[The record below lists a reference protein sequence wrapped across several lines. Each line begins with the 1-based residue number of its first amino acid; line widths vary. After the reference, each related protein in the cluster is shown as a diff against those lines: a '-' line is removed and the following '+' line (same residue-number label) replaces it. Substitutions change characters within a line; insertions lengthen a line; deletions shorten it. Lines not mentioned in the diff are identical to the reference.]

1 MSVNARLIKS
11 AVGAVLPIEKAALTT
26 KEAGEWVSAPYPRD
40 GMRLMV
46 EQSTI
51 LRQAIDAYAHNI
63 AGYGFL
69 PEYIEETS
77 NDTAKEA
84 EWNKLQETLDW
95 MGFDEPLTKVF
106 KQLVNDRETVG
117 EAFIEVL
124 RDNKGEVIEL
134 IRVNPDDMEVSKPGA
149 PVEVTIERMGI
160 KKTAQRA
167 FRRFRRGQKQFFKQ
181 FNDPRQ
187 MDRLTGD
194 YLPESSIGTAT
205 EIVHWKLGDADYG
218 IPRWIGHVPSLA
230 GARKAEELN
239 YRYFTQGRHLPG
251 ALIISGGELT
261 EKSEA
266 QIAQYA
272 NEVGTEGTQHKML
285 VLEVDAVNE
294 NLTGEGGA
302 TAPKVEL
309 KSLADMLQ
317 KDALFLE
324 YDDKARDKLLSVF
337 RLPPVY
343 VGLSSDYNRAT
354 VEEARRIAE
363 EQVFQP
369 ERMEIEMMFNRL
381 LLPSYGFKHVK
392 VALGAPELTDG
403 ELIIAAVEKAGASL
417 SVNEK
422 RAVIGPLLGKE
433 LEPLPDEQYDLPSGD
448 NVVSP
453 TQQLAQ
459 ATGEALAKAEG
470 GVIKDVLKDVRD
482 ELNEL
487 NDVVGGWKGEG
498 DV

>member
-1 MSVNARLIKS
+1 MKLPVVKS
-11 AVGAVLPIEKAALTT
+11 LLTESESGT
-26 KEAGEWVSAPYPRD
+26 WVAPPYERKSL
-40 GMRLMV
+40 RLMV

-51 LRQAIDAYAHNI
+51 LRQSIDAYAHNI
-63 AGYGFL
+63 AGYGFM
-69 PEYIEETS
+69 PEYVEETS
-77 NDTAKEA
+77 DDAAKEA

-106 KQLVNDRETVG
+106 KQLVIDRETIG

-124 RDNKGEVIEL
+124 RDPKGDVIEL
-134 IRVNPDDMEVSKPGA
+134 IRVNPDDMQVSKPGA
-149 PVEVTIERMGI
+149 PVEVTIERMGA

-167 FRRFRRGQKQFFKQ
+167 FRRFRLGQKLFFKQ
-181 FNDPRQ
+181 FNDPRP

-194 YLPESSIGTAT
+194 YLPEGAVGTAT

-239 YRYFTQGRHLPG
+239 YRYFTQGRHLP
-251 ALIISGGELT
+251 AAIIVSNGQL
-261 EKSEA
+261 SEA
-266 QIAQYA
+266 SEQQLSQYA
-272 NEVGTEGTQHKML
+272 NDVGNENAQHKIL
-285 VLEVDAVNE
+285 VIELDGVDE
-294 NLTGEGGA
+294 DPTGESKQ
-302 TAPKVEL
+302 APKVEL
-309 KSLADMLQ
+309 KSMTDMLQ

-369 ERMEIEMMFNRL
+369 ERVEIEMLFNRL

-403 ELIIAAVEKAGASL
+403 ELIISALDKTGASL

-433 LEPLPDEQYDLPSGD
+433 LEPLPDEKYDLPSGD
-448 NVVSP
+448 AVPNP

-470 GVIKDVLKDVRD
+470 GIIKDVLKDVRD
-482 ELNEL
+482 ELTEL

>member
-1 MSVNARLIKS
+1 MKTHLIKS
-11 AVGAVLPIEKAALTT
+11 AGSVTLPVTKSVGTES
-26 KEAGEWVSAPYPRD
+26 ESGSWVAPPYERSSL
-40 GMRLMV
+40 RLMV

-63 AGYGFL
+63 AGYGFM
-69 PEYIEETS
+69 PEYVEETS
-77 NDTAKEA
+77 DDAAKEK
-84 EWNKLQETLDW
+84 EWNQLQETLDW

-106 KQLVNDRETVG
+106 KQLVNDRETIG

-124 RDNKGEVIEL
+124 RDPKGEVIEL
-134 IRVNPDDMEVSKPGA
+134 VRVNPDDIEVSKPGA

-160 KKTAQRA
+160 KKKAQRA

-194 YLPESSIGTAT
+194 YLPDGSVGTAT
-205 EIVHWKLGDADYG
+205 EIVHWKLGEADYG

-251 ALIISGGELT
+251 ALIISGGELS
-261 EKSEA
+261 EASEA
-266 QIAQYA
+266 QLTQYA
-272 NEVGTEGTQHKML
+272 NDIGNENAQHKIL
-285 VLEVDAVNE
+285 VIEVDGIDDDP
-294 NLTGEGGA
+294 TGESKQGA
-302 TAPKVEL
+302 KVEL
-309 KSLADMLQ
+309 KSMTDMLQ

-324 YDDKARDKLLSVF
+324 YDDKSRDKLLSVF

-343 VGLSSDYNRAT
+343 VGLSNDYNRAT

-448 NVVSP
+448 SVVSP

-459 ATGEALAKAEG
+459 ATGEALAKSEG

-482 ELNEL
+482 GLDEL
-487 NDVVGGWKGEG
+487 NDVVGGWKGED

>member
-1 MSVNARLIKS
+1 MSVNARVVKS
-11 AVGAVLPIEKAALTT
+11 ADAVVLPIVKSVQT
-26 KEAGEWVSAPYPRD
+26 EAKNGAWVSPPYPRD

-51 LRQAIDAYAHNI
+51 LRQSIDAYAHNI
-63 AGYGFL
+63 AGYGFM

-77 NDTAKEA
+77 DDEAKKT
-84 EWNKLQETLDW
+84 EWNRLQEALDW
-95 MGFDEPLTKVF
+95 MGFDEPLTKIF
-106 KQLVNDRETVG
+106 KQLVIDRETVG

-124 RDNKGEVIEL
+124 RDGNGEVIEL
-134 IRVNPDDMEVSKPGA
+134 VRVNPDDMEVSKPGD
-149 PVEVTIERMGI
+149 PVKVTIERMGV
-160 KKTAQRA
+160 KKEAQRA

-181 FNDPRQ
+181 FNDPRP
-187 MDRLTGD
+187 MNRSTGD
-194 YLPESSIGTAT
+194 YLSDKEPGTAT

-251 ALIISGGELT
+251 ALIISGGQLT
-261 EKSEA
+261 PESET
-266 QIAQYA
+266 QITQYA
-272 NEVGTEGTQHKML
+272 NEVGNESAQHKML
-285 VLEVDAVNE
+285 VLEIDAVDD
-294 NLTGEGGA
+294 NLTGEGGPA
-302 TAPKVEL
+302 APKVEL
-309 KSLADMLQ
+309 KSMTDMLQ

-343 VGLSSDYNRAT
+343 VGLSNDYNRAT

-448 NVVSP
+448 SVVSP

-459 ATGEALAKAEG
+459 ATGEALAKSEG
-470 GVIKDVLKDVRD
+470 GVIKNVLKDVTDALDDVRD
-482 ELNEL
+482 
-487 NDVVGGWKGEG
+487 VMGSWKGED

>member
-1 MSVNARLIKS
+1 MSVKARMIKS
-11 AVGAVLPIEKAALTT
+11 ADPVALPVVKSAGSDVQNGA
-26 KEAGEWVSAPYPRD
+26 WVSAPYPRS
-40 GMRLMV
+40 GLRLMV

-63 AGYGFL
+63 AGYGFM
-69 PEYIEETS
+69 PEYLEETS
-77 NDTAKEA
+77 NDTAKEQ

-95 MGFDEPLTKVF
+95 MGFDEPLTKIF
-106 KQLVNDRETVG
+106 RQLVVDRETVG

-124 RDNKGEVIEL
+124 RDPKGEVIEL
-134 IRVNPDDMEVSKPGA
+134 VRVNPDDMEVSKPGD
-149 PVEVTIERMGI
+149 PVEVTIERMGV

-194 YLPESSIGTAT
+194 YLPEGSVGTAT
-205 EIVHWKLGDADYG
+205 EIVHWKLGDGDYG
-218 IPRWIGHVPSLA
+218 VPRWIGHVPSLA

-251 ALIISGGELT
+251 ALIISGGQLT
-261 EKSEA
+261 PESET
-266 QIAQYA
+266 QITQYA
-272 NEVGTEGTQHKML
+272 NEVGNENAQHKML
-285 VLEVDAVNE
+285 VLEIDAVDD
-294 NLTGEGGA
+294 NLTGEGGP

-309 KSLADMLQ
+309 KSMTDMLQ

-369 ERMEIEMMFNRL
+369 ERVEIEMLFNRL

-403 ELIIAAVEKAGASL
+403 ELIIATLDKAGASL

-433 LEPLPDEQYDLPSGD
+433 LEPLADEKYDLPSGD
-448 NVVSP
+448 SVASP
-453 TQQLAQ
+453 TQELAQ
-459 ATGEALAKAEG
+459 ATGEALAKSEG
-470 GVIKDVLKDVRD
+470 GVIKNVLKDVTEALDDVRD
-482 ELNEL
+482 
-487 NDVVGGWKGEG
+487 VMGGWKGED

>member
-1 MSVNARLIKS
+1 MKAHLIKS
-11 AVGAVLPIEKAALTT
+11 ADSVTLPVVKSLLTESESGA
-26 KEAGEWVSAPYPRD
+26 WVSAPYDRKSL
-40 GMRLMV
+40 RLMV

-69 PEYIEETS
+69 PEYVEETS

-84 EWNKLQETLDW
+84 EWNRLQETLDW
-95 MGFDEPLTKVF
+95 MGFDEPLTKIF
-106 KQLVNDRETVG
+106 KQLVNDRETIG

-134 IRVNPDDMEVSKPGA
+134 VRVNPDDMEVSKPGA
-149 PVEVTIERMGI
+149 PVEVTIERMGV

-181 FNDPRQ
+181 FNDPRP

-194 YLPESSIGTAT
+194 YLPEGQPGTAT

-239 YRYFTQGRHLPG
+239 YRYFTQGRHLPAAVIVSNG
-251 ALIISGGELT
+251 QL
-261 EKSEA
+261 SEA
-266 QIAQYA
+266 SEQQLSQYA
-272 NEVGTEGTQHKML
+272 NDVGNENAQHKIL
-285 VLEVDAVNE
+285 VIELDGIDDDP
-294 NLTGEGGA
+294 TGESKQ
-302 TAPKVEL
+302 APKVEL
-309 KSLADMLQ
+309 KSMTDMLQ

-369 ERMEIEMMFNRL
+369 ERVEIEMLFNRL

-403 ELIIAAVEKAGASL
+403 ELIIATLDKAGASL

-433 LEPLPDEQYDLPSGD
+433 LEPLKDEKYDLPSGD
-448 NVVSP
+448 SVVSP
-453 TQQLAQ
+453 TQELAQ
-459 ATGEALAKAEG
+459 ATGEALAKSEG
-470 GVIKDVLKDVRD
+470 GVIKDVLKDVTEALDDVRD
-482 ELNEL
+482 
-487 NDVVGGWKGEG
+487 VMGSWKGEG

>member
-1 MSVNARLIKS
+1 MKAHLIKS
-11 AVGAVLPIEKAALTT
+11 ADSVTLPVVKSLLT
-26 KEAGEWVSAPYPRD
+26 EPENGVWVSAPYDRKSL
-40 GMRLMV
+40 RLMV

-69 PEYIEETS
+69 PEYVEETS

-84 EWNKLQETLDW
+84 EWNRLQETLDW
-95 MGFDEPLTKVF
+95 MGFDEPLTKIF
-106 KQLVNDRETVG
+106 KQLVNDRETIG

-134 IRVNPDDMEVSKPGA
+134 VRVNPDDMEVSKPGA
-149 PVEVTIERMGI
+149 PVEVTIERMGV

-181 FNDPRQ
+181 FNDPRP

-194 YLPESSIGTAT
+194 YLPEGQPGTAT

-251 ALIISGGELT
+251 ALIISGGELS
-261 EKSEA
+261 EASEA
-266 QIAQYA
+266 QLTQYA
-272 NEVGTEGTQHKML
+272 NDIGNENAQHKFL
-285 VLEVDAVNE
+285 VIEVDGIDDDP
-294 NLTGEGGA
+294 TGESKQGA
-302 TAPKVEL
+302 KVEL
-309 KSLADMLQ
+309 KSMTDMLQ

-369 ERMEIEMMFNRL
+369 ERVEIEMLFNRL

-403 ELIIAAVEKAGASL
+403 ALIISTLDKAGASL

-422 RAVIGPLLGKE
+422 RAIIGPLLGKE
-433 LEPLPDEQYDLPSGD
+433 LEPLKDEKYDLPSGD
-448 NVVSP
+448 TVASP
-453 TQQLAQ
+453 TQELAQ

-470 GVIKDVLKDVRD
+470 GVIKNVLKDVTEALDDVRD
-482 ELNEL
+482 
-487 NDVVGGWKGEG
+487 VMGSWKGEG

>member
-1 MSVNARLIKS
+1 MVKSAGGASLPVIKS
-11 AVGAVLPIEKAALTT
+11 VQAEALSGA
-26 KEAGEWVSAPYPRD
+26 WVSPPYARD
-40 GMRLMV
+40 SLRLMV
-46 EQSTI
+46 DQSTI
-51 LRQAIDAYAHNI
+51 LRQSIDAYAHNI
-63 AGYGFL
+63 AGYGFV
-69 PEYIEETS
+69 PEYVEETS
-77 NDTAKEA
+77 DDAAKKT

-106 KQLVNDRETVG
+106 KQLVVDRETIG

-124 RDNKGEVIEL
+124 RDTKGEVIEL
-134 IRVNPDDMEVSKPGA
+134 VRVSPDDMEVSKPGN
-149 PVEVTIERMGI
+149 PVEVTIERMGV

-194 YLPESSIGTAT
+194 YLPEGSIGTAT

-251 ALIISGGELT
+251 ALIISGGELA
-261 EKSEA
+261 EGSEA
-266 QIAQYA
+266 QLAQYA
-272 NEVGTEGTQHKML
+272 NEVGNENAQHKML
-285 VLEVDAVNE
+285 ILEIEPTE
-294 NLTGEGGA
+294 NDPTGENKIP
-302 TAPKVEL
+302 APKVEL
-309 KSLADMLQ
+309 KSMTDMLQ

-448 NVVSP
+448 SVLSP

-459 ATGEALAKAEG
+459 ATGEALAKSEG

-482 ELNEL
+482 GLDEL